1 MSDRTAAID
10 QIRWFNRHY
19 VPLMQLL
26 NAKYLETGYST
37 MECDV
42 IIELFENDGVT
53 ATDLVAQLGIDKGY
67 LSRLLTRCEKAGLLV
82 RTPSPCDGRVRLLH
96 LTDAGRA
103 FAISLIKRGEQLVDS
118 VFGNADDAQLAE
130 AADCTRRIMQIIE
143 NGSASEGLEAAGAP
157 GASGAA
163 DGAADA
169 STQPRAT
176 RSRKRE
182 EAAS

>member
-26 NAKYLETGYST
+26 NAKYLDTGYST

-42 IIELFENDGVT
+42 IIELFENDGIT

-67 LSRLLTRCEKAGLLV
+67 LSRLLTRCEKAGVLV
-82 RTPSPCDGRVRLLH
+82 RTSSPHDGRVRLLH
-96 LTDAGRA
+96 LTRAGRE
-103 FAISLIKRGEQLVDS
+103 FAINLIKRGEQLVDS

-130 AADCTRRIMQIIE
+130 AAACTRRIMQIIE
-143 NGSASEGLEAAGAP
+143 NGSASDSAQASS
-157 GASGAA
+157 ASGGA
-163 DGAADA
+163 DGAADSSA
-169 STQPRAT
+169 QSRAT
-176 RSRKRE
+176 RSRKRD